1 MKFGV
6 RASLPLRSLYIR
18 RSVPFLVF
26 ALGCA
31 ITSAAVS
38 TVATRQQAAA
48 AGAFRSDALA
58 LQRVVQVQL
67 DTIGAVTH
75 AAAALLGASPE
86 INYSEFRAF
95 VSGLELRQRY
105 PGVDGIGFAPRVERS
120 GLRSFVRS
128 MSLDGVAGLNV
139 QPEAN
144 RDEYFP
150 AVMVEPPD
158 RDNLAATGFDLGS
171 EQVQLEAMRRARDW
185 NTSAITAML
194 EPNDAA
200 GRKMRE
206 FVLYQPIYR
215 RGARID
221 SLDARRR
228 ALVGFAFSRLRP
240 DAMFGDSFAAAA
252 ARSLDMS
259 IYDTQKS
266 ADMLLVSSGERASN
280 FESEAML
287 SIGGRQWLLVASSR
301 AADTAPLPPEAQRV
315 LVTGILLSLLLFAL
329 MRLQVHAWQAAATHA
344 AQLSAADRAKD
355 EFLAVLSHELRTPIN
370 AMLGWLSMLR
380 NGSVRADRQAHALE
394 IIERNAL
401 SQAQLIDDLLEV
413 SRILMGKMP
422 LNTRPLSVVPAV
434 TSVVD
439 SLRPIADAK
448 GVALHSVDPGGGEP
462 LIISADVGRFAQI
475 MTNLVNNGVKFT
487 PGGGA
492 VWVNVEAAG
501 ESVRIT
507 VRDTGIGISPD
518 FLPYVFDRFRQ
529 ADTSTTRS
537 YGGLGMGLAIVRH
550 LVLLHGGQIEAS
562 SKGLNQGTSV
572 IVTLPLC
579 PSDGSG
585 LTESDLSYGRPA
597 IVG

>member
-1 MKFGV
+1 
-6 RASLPLRSLYIR
+6 
-18 RSVPFLVF
+18 
-26 ALGCA
+26 
-31 ITSAAVS
+31 
-38 TVATRQQAAA
+38 
-48 AGAFRSDALA
+48 
-58 LQRVVQVQL
+58 
-67 DTIGAVTH
+67 
-75 AAAALLGASPE
+75 
-86 INYSEFRAF
+86 
-95 VSGLELRQRY
+95 
-105 PGVDGIGFAPRVERS
+105 
-120 GLRSFVRS
+120 
-128 MSLDGVAGLNV
+128 
-139 QPEAN
+139 
-144 RDEYFP
+144 
-150 AVMVEPPD
+150 
-158 RDNLAATGFDLGS
+158 
-171 EQVQLEAMRRARDW
+171 
-185 NTSAITAML
+185 
-194 EPNDAA
+194 
-200 GRKMRE
+200 
-206 FVLYQPIYR
+206 
-215 RGARID
+215 
-221 SLDARRR
+221 
-228 ALVGFAFSRLRP
+228 
-240 DAMFGDSFAAAA
+240 
-252 ARSLDMS
+252 
-259 IYDTQKS
+259 
-266 ADMLLVSSGERASN
+266 
-280 FESEAML
+280 ML

-422 LNTRPLSVVPAV
+422 LNKRPLSVVPAV